1 MSTEPARPRS
11 IADAIQDLIFYPD
24 RTPTTTDEDMGGAFA
39 RLAPYRDGAV
49 FVGHWAGNSEW
60 ERHPAGDEIVMVVG
74 GETTLFLL
82 QDGTEQ
88 ANPLRAGELLVVPED
103 TWHRFETPVAVQV
116 LSVTPQPTEH
126 RADHP
131 EARPGP

>member
-1 MSTEPARPRS
+1 VTAEPPGPRS
-11 IADAIQDLIFYPD
+11 IAEAIDRLTFYGE
-24 RTPTTTDEDMGGAFA
+24 REPTTADEDMAEAFA

-49 FVGHWAGNSEW
+49 FVAHWAGTSEW

-82 QDGTEQ
+82 RDGVEQ
-88 ANPLRAGELLVVPED
+88 ANPLRAGELLVVPEG
-103 TWHRFETPVAVQV
+103 TWHRFETPVGVRV

-126 RADHP
+126 RS
-131 EARPGP
+131 ERPDT